1 MLCSK
6 NTATDGRKG
15 RAHRPLYL
23 PFLFPAMIAVMA
35 VSIFPAV
42 YAVYL
47 SFTDRRLMWLGTMRF
62 LGLEN
67 YLRMTGDRLFLHSLR
82 LQFTFMAFAI
92 PIELIV
98 GFLVALLFLK
108 DFPLSK
114 LLRSLLMLPVYV
126 LPVVS
131 GLTWRLMLQP
141 EYGIMGRFFKQIALG
156 PAAWL
161 ADVQFAF
168 TAVILQDIWRMWPF
182 MFMILYA
189 GLTSIPNEYIE
200 AAHLDGANAFQRL
213 FWVIVPLIKP
223 VILTAVL
230 LRLIDALRI
239 FSEVYVMTY
248 GGPSNATMLLPLYI
262 HRRAFEFGEIGY
274 GSALGVFLMIVSL
287 LITYQMIKRSVR
299 GELA

>member
-1 MLCSK
+1 MHLFFVLP
-6 NTATDGRKG
+6 ATVV
-15 RAHRPLYL
+15 
-23 PFLFPAMIAVMA
+23 VMA
-35 VSIFPAV
+35 VSIFPAI

-47 SFTDRRLMWLGTMRF
+47 SFTNRRLMWLGTMKF

-67 YLRMTGDRLFLHSLR
+67 YSRMFNDSLFLHSLR
-82 LQFTFMAFAI
+82 LQFTFMALAI
-92 PIELIV
+92 PIELII

-108 DFPLSK
+108 DFPLSR

-141 EYGIMGRFFKQIALG
+141 EYGMLGKLFKQISLG

-161 ADVQFAF
+161 ADVRFAF
-168 TAVILQDIWRMWPF
+168 VAVVLQDVWRMWPF
-182 MFMILYA
+182 MFMVLYA
-189 GLTSIPNEYIE
+189 GLTSIPNEYLE
-200 AAHLDGANAFQRL
+200 AAQLDGATPFQRL
-213 FWVIVPLIKP
+213 FWVIIPLIKP
-223 VILTAVL
+223 VIVTALL

-287 LITYQMIKRSVR
+287 LITYQLIKRSMR